1 MIFAEF
7 SLRSLKDQST
17 SFDESGPI
25 LSFVSKPT
33 PSSSA
38 RSSVGSL
45 SARNSATSATV
56 KDTKDTAWFWTTG
69 SNLKVENIRLKQELG
84 QVIAMLN
91 SSCLE
96 NVKD

>member
-7 SLRSLKDQST
+7 SLRSFKDQST
-17 SFDESGPI
+17 SFDEFGPI

-33 PSSSA
+33 PSNSA

-45 SARNSATSATV
+45 STRNSATSATV
-56 KDTKDTAWFWTTG
+56 KDTAWFWTSPTG

-91 SSCLE
+91 
-96 NVKD
+96 